1 MIVSVVLKSNLQFI
15 TPVSKLSTVQP
26 DLVVSNICKTF
37 SSGRSDLH
45 VLRGVS
51 LSLSSGES
59 LAITGPSGVGKSTLL
74 QIIGMLDQPTSGTVT
89 LFGED
94 PFTLDAQSQAS
105 FRNRQIGFVFQD
117 HHLLPALTAIQ
128 NVLLPALAAGSSTVE
143 QYARAR
149 ELLEA
154 VGLSE
159 RADHLPGELSGGE
172 KQRIA
177 IARALLLK
185 PKLVLADEPTGN
197 LDPISAKSITEL
209 LLNLQKQESFLLIV
223 VTHSL
228 DVAAAMGQR
237 LMLA

>member
-1 MIVSVVLKSNLQFI
+1 M
-15 TPVSKLSTVQP
+15 QP
-26 DLVVSNICKTF
+26 DLVVNNICKTF
-37 SSGRSDLH
+37 SSGRSELH
-45 VLRGVS
+45 ILRGVS

-74 QIIGMLDQPTSGTVT
+74 QIIGTLDQPTSGTVT

-94 PFTLDAQSQAS
+94 PFALDAQSQAS

-117 HHLLPALTAIQ
+117 HHLMPALTAIQ
-128 NVLLPALAAGSSTVE
+128 NVLLPALAAGASTAE

-177 IARALLLK
+177 IARSLLLK

-197 LDPISAKSITEL
+197 LDPVSAKSITEL

-228 DVAAAMGQR
+228 EVAAAMGQR

>member
-1 MIVSVVLKSNLQFI
+1 
-15 TPVSKLSTVQP
+15 VQP
-26 DLVVSNICKTF
+26 DLIVSNVFKSF
-37 SSGRSDLH
+37 SSGRADLN
-45 VLRGVS
+45 VLNGVS

-74 QIIGMLDQPTSGTVT
+74 QIIGTLEQPTSGSVT
-89 LFGED
+89 LFGEN
-94 PFTLDAQSQAS
+94 PFALNTKSQAE

-128 NVLLPALAAGSSTVE
+128 NVLLPALASGSSTAE
-143 QYARAR
+143 QHARAT

-154 VGLSE
+154 VGLSD
-159 RADHLPGELSGGE
+159 RASHLPGELSGGE

-177 IARALLLK
+177 IARSLLLK
-185 PKLVLADEPTGN
+185 PKLILADEPTGN
-197 LDPISAKSITEL
+197 LDPASAKSVTEL

-223 VTHSL
+223 VTHSME
-228 DVAAAMGQR
+228 VAAAMGQR

>member
-1 MIVSVVLKSNLQFI
+1 M
-15 TPVSKLSTVQP
+15 
-26 DLVVSNICKTF
+26 
-37 SSGRSDLH
+37 
-45 VLRGVS
+45 
-51 LSLSSGES
+51 
-59 LAITGPSGVGKSTLL
+59 
-74 QIIGMLDQPTSGTVT
+74 

-94 PFTLDAQSQAS
+94 PFALDAQSQAS

-117 HHLLPALTAIQ
+117 HHLMPALTAIQ
-128 NVLLPALAAGSSTVE
+128 NVLLPALAAGASTPE

-197 LDPISAKSITEL
+197 LDPVSAKSITEL

>member
-1 MIVSVVLKSNLQFI
+1 M
-15 TPVSKLSTVQP
+15 QP
-26 DLVVSNICKTF
+26 DLIVSDICKTF

-74 QIIGMLDQPTSGTVT
+74 QIIGTLDQPTSGTVS

-94 PFTLDAQSQAS
+94 PFALDAASQAS

-128 NVLLPALAAGSSTVE
+128 NVLLPALAAGSSTKAQFE
-143 QYARAR
+143 RAKK
-149 ELLEA
+149 LIEA
-154 VGLSE
+154 VGLGE
-159 RADHLPGELSGGE
+159 RVDHLPGELSGGE

-177 IARALLLK
+177 IARALLLQ

-197 LDPISAKSITEL
+197 LDPVSAKSITEL
-209 LLNLQKQESFLLIV
+209 LLNLQKQENFLLIV
-223 VTHSL
+223 VTHSSEL
-228 DVAAAMGQR
+228 ASAMGQR
-237 LMLA
+237 LTIA